1 MNQLI
6 VEAFSAVAVGAGVF
20 CRLVRVD
27 PAQIISTHAVEIIG
41 AGAAKAED
49 QFFRNAL
56 DQTDADRQRMV
67 DAANM
72 LFRQMPDEVAQA
84 ALIDGAQLFQQ
95 DDRGQL
101 QAVLGVDVV
110 VGRKFGF
117 HAGFACNGSDN
128 DRGAVPV
135 SNIVLD
141 DYDEA
146 IALLLRA
153 DTPTQIGVIHIAAQI
168 CVVHSVMTSF
178 VYLGVPTYVEI
189 KQQNRIKGGER

>member
-1 MNQLI
+1 M
-6 VEAFSAVAVGAGVF
+6 
-20 CRLVRVD
+20 RVD
-27 PAQIISTHAVEIIG
+27 PAQIISTRAVEIVD

-49 QFFRNAL
+49 QFFRGAFN
-56 DQTDADRQRMV
+56 QTDADRQRMI
-67 DAANM
+67 DAANV
-72 LFRQMPDEVAQA
+72 LFGQMPNEVAQA

-128 DRGAVPV
+128 DRGAVFV
-135 SNIVLD
+135 SDIVLD
-141 DYDEA
+141 DYDRA
-146 IALLLRA
+146 VALLLRA
-153 DTPTQIGVIHIAAQI
+153 DAPAQIGVIHIAAQI
-168 CVVHSVMTSF
+168 CVAHSVMTSF

-189 KQQNRIKGGER
+189 KQQNRIKVGER